1 MQEIDQLRRAFTTSL
16 LQTGRQWR
24 RITDQALMSSNISE
38 ACAAPLLWIG
48 RLGGGVRQITLASY
62 IGIEGP
68 SLVRLI
74 DQLEAADLVIRKEDK
89 SDRRAKTLWLTRK
102 GKQYASRLEDILVG
116 LRAQILAD
124 VSKEDLHAA
133 LRVLA
138 AFDAASNSPAAEP
151 LRREVELT
159 P

>member
-1 MQEIDQLRRAFTTSL
+1 MQEIDYLRRTFTTTL

-24 RITDQALMSSNISE
+24 RMTDQALMSSNISE

-48 RLGGGVRQITLASY
+48 RLGGGVRQITLASH

-74 DQLEAADLVIRKEDK
+74 DQLEAADLVVRKEDK

-102 GKQYASRLEDILVG
+102 GKQYAGRLEDMLVG

-124 VSKEDLHAA
+124 VSKEDLSAA

-138 AFDAASNSPAAEP
+138 AFDNARTVHAGEP
-151 LRREVELT
+151 LKREVELT